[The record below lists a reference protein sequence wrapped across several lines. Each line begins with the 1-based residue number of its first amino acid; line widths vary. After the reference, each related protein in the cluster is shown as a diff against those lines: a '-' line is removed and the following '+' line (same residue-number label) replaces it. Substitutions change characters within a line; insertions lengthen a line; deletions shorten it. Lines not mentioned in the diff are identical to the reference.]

1 MGISMGFQEILKIFA
16 DKGTLARAAA
26 YSIGLLLLF
35 GIPTALISN
44 PIIPFIRPIMAT
56 PFDYF
61 FLVTTSLL
69 GGVYLAIPARS
80 CSVDRTAS
88 GGALLGFLAFGCPTC
103 NYLLVLLLGYSLLLE
118 VFDPLRPVIGL
129 FSVVFLLHAISKKVE
144 GKGC

>member
-1 MGISMGFQEILKIFA
+1 MEIDMGFREILSGFG
-16 DKGTLARAAA
+16 DKRTLGRAVA

-61 FLVTTSLL
+61 FLVTTALL
-69 GGVYLAIPARS
+69 GGVYLAIPSRS
-80 CSVDRTAS
+80 CTVDRTAS
-88 GGALLGFLAFGCPTC
+88 SGALLGFLAFGCPTC
-103 NYLLVLLLGYSLLLE
+103 NFLLVLLLGYPLLLG

-129 FSVVFLLHAISKKVE
+129 FSVVFLLHAINKKVE